1 MERSMAK
8 TKVDHAVPAQAT
20 ESAEDPAVTVG
31 RPFAVRLLVF
41 LLAFEGIAGIS
52 GGLGFMVDP
61 SGALYGLP
69 PEWLEMLPIADYLL
83 PGLFLLFVL
92 GAYPAFT
99 AWALWTEAPAPVL
112 DRFERTT
119 HMVWPWFAAVSIGVT
134 LMAWIALGVVL
145 LGVFAPIMAVWGVL
159 GLAIVIIA
167 FLPSVRGWA
176 RLD

>member
-1 MERSMAK
+1 MAK
-8 TKVDHAVPAQAT
+8 TKVKSSVPAPAPGGAEQPAT
-20 ESAEDPAVTVG
+20 TAS

-41 LLAFEGIAGIS
+41 LLAFEGIAGIA

-61 SGALYGLP
+61 SGALYDLP
-69 PEWLEMLPIADYLL
+69 PEWLEMLPINDYVL

-112 DRFERTT
+112 DRFERMT

-134 LMAWIALGVVL
+134 LMAWIALEVVL
-145 LGVFAPIMAVWGVL
+145 LRVFAPIMAVWGVL
-159 GLAIVIIA
+159 GFAIVVIA
-167 FLPSVRGWA
+167 FLPPVRAWA
-176 RLD
+176 RLG